1 MSSLKKWC
9 ARQSAPLLLIGV
21 CLGVMVFLSIQ
32 TQSFFS
38 LKNVVNILEA
48 NSYRLILACGMMCII
63 SAGAIDLSVGSI
75 LSFSAVC
82 AAAAMKAGAPVWIS
96 ILLALGLG
104 GAMGAANGLLIHATR
119 INALIITLATS
130 FLYRG
135 MSLIVTQGIPITK
148 LPQSFRSFGY
158 GDILGME
165 SGVTMSFVV
174 VLLLIPI
181 FYWMRWG
188 TYLTALGGNPEA
200 LKRSGVPTGRYRVS
214 VFILMGVLSALAGI
228 VVTARHNSAEANAGL
243 NMEMDAICAVIM
255 GGTTLHGGS
264 GNLLGTVIAVFLM
277 GLIRNGLT
285 IMSVSSYYQQFITGA
300 MLLCAVVIAEL
311 RERSRRIG

>member
-1 MSSLKKWC
+1 MTALKRWRG
-9 ARQSAPLLLIGV
+9 RQSAPLLLIAV
-21 CLGVMVFLSIQ
+21 CLGMMVFLSIQ

-63 SAGAIDLSVGSI
+63 SSGAIDLSVGSI
-75 LSFSAVC
+75 LSFSAIG
-82 AAAAMKAGAPVWIS
+82 AAMAMKAGVPVWAC

-104 GAMGAANGLLIHATR
+104 AAMGAANGLLIHITR

-135 MSLIVTQGIPITK
+135 MSLIATQGIPITK
-148 LPQSFRSFGY
+148 LPQGFRSFGY
-158 GDILGME
+158 GDIFGME
-165 SGVTMSFVV
+165 SGVTMSFLV
-174 VLLLIPI
+174 VLLLIPL
-181 FYWMRWG
+181 FYFMRWG
-188 TYLTALGGNPEA
+188 NYVTALGGNPEA
-200 LKRSGVPTGRYRVS
+200 LKRSGVPTGWYRVS
-214 VFILMGVLSALAGI
+214 AFTLMGVLSALAGI
-228 VVTARHNSAEANAGL
+228 IITARLNSAEANAGL

-255 GGTTLHGGS
+255 GGTALHGGS
-264 GNLLGTVIAVFLM
+264 GSLLGTVVAVFLM

-311 RERSRRIG
+311 RERRGRIG